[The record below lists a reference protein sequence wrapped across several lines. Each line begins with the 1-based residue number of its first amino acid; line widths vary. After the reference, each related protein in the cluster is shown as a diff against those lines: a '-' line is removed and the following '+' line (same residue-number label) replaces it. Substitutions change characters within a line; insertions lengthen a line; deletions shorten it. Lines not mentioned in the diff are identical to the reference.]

1 MPVLAVLSRVQFAY
15 FHKTTSVM
23 SSILF
28 KICFWMLRFC
38 KELLQFYTQKLLVFE
53 ETSLGKYTLV
63 MLIWCFKHVKDFT
76 LKFLVQRK
84 LLFSKIIFKIV
95 LYIEYLLL
103 PFHLDL
109 LTRLLTRD
117 WITMDFNMMLIFFS
131 IL

>member
-23 SSILF
+23 SRILF

-103 PFHLDL
+103 SFHLDL
-109 LTRLLTRD
+109 LTRLSTRD